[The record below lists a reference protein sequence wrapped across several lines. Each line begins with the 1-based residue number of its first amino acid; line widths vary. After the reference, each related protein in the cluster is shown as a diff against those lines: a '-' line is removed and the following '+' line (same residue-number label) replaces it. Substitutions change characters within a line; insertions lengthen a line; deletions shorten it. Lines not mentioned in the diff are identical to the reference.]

1 MFPTKC
7 SSMEFDGGK
16 KKKKKIKRCADSVRA
31 MCALTYTL
39 TLLKQTL

>member
-7 SSMEFDGGK
+7 SSMEFDAGK
-16 KKKKKIKRCADSVRA
+16 KINKKIKRCADSVRA